1 MSKETIA
8 QEALRLL
15 TPIPKEEFITQ
26 LFTDGE
32 GRCCAIGHIKRLQS
46 DNPSDY
52 SSDNCSDNLTADIP
66 IRTASTKYLK
76 EVHNA
81 RYWASIA
88 SVNNNNNINGY
99 TEPEIKDRVIHL
111 LNDMVAAGY

>member
-1 MSKETIA
+1 MPKETVA

-15 TPIPKEEFITQ
+15 TPIPKEDFITG
-26 LFTDGE
+26 LFTDGG

-52 SSDNCSDNLTADIP
+52 SSDNCSDAFTADIA

-81 RYWASIA
+81 NWLVSIA
-88 SVNNNNNINGY
+88 SVNNNNDINGY
-99 TEPEIKDRVIHL
+99 TEPVIKDRVIHL
-111 LNDMVAAGY
+111 LNDMIAAGY